1 MRPLLST
8 VAALSLLLVGCTD
21 MQGYGPDGPSVDT
34 SIERDIGD
42 DSEDPNTGPN
52 NDDEPNSDDDP
63 DNDPT
68 QDDPSDGWD
77 ALPPDAPD
85 GSVIH
90 AVITCGLLDGA
101 HDKTFEKSGDVWFE
115 TASSGNG
122 VFEDLNPCMSRN
134 GGGEH
139 GDKWLRWDDEPSIYM
154 NAAGLDH
161 DLWPTDATD
170 RWIGEVEPM
179 NEPSR
184 ECVDNLAARGLTF
197 PVTMTFEVLSVELH

>member
-8 VAALSLLLVGCTD
+8 VAALSLLLGGCTD
-21 MQGYGPDGPSVDT
+21 MQGYGPDGPSSDT

-42 DSEDPNTGPN
+42 DSEDTNTGPN
-52 NDDEPNSDDDP
+52 NDDGTNSDDDP
-63 DNDPT
+63 DNDPNK
-68 QDDPSDGWD
+68 DDPNDGWD
-77 ALPPDAPD
+77 ALPPHAAD

-101 HDKTFEKSGDVWFE
+101 HDKTFEKSGDIWRE
-115 TASSGNG
+115 IASNGNG
-122 VFEDLNPCMSRN
+122 PFGDLTPCMSRN

-139 GDKWLRWDDEPSIYM
+139 GDKWLRWDDEPSIYL

-161 DLWPTDATD
+161 DLLPTDTTD
-170 RWIGEVEPM
+170 RWIGGVSPM

-197 PVTMTFEVLSVELH
+197 PVTMTLEVLSVELH